1 LKKAIP
7 RIEKLTKAILEA
19 NELYNQG
26 RISDAYVVFRKELN
40 KLKKLLLY
48 DRMTGLQSK
57 KMDEKAHRGRP

>member
-1 LKKAIP
+1 MKKAIP